1 MEMEEISLVLNLRQ
15 YAGSL
20 AHHSAMSP
28 EGQGSRA
35 GRLPLQ
41 GLQEAIAGGKLESSP
56 QVPYPGTPKQK
67 NAPHSYGRGGGLGGR
82 EVSVWSVATSDLQK
96 ERLKEAGGGG
106 QRMKEVGVGPKDV
119 GAGGLREVLLS
130 EQALLPRKAAG
141 TSSAVKRELDIMQA
155 QLKLTCQEIIIC

>member
-1 MEMEEISLVLNLRQ
+1 
-15 YAGSL
+15 
-20 AHHSAMSP
+20 MSP
-28 EGQGSRA
+28 DGQGSRA

-41 GLQEAIAGGKLESSP
+41 GLQEAIGGGKLESSL
-56 QVPYPGTPKQK
+56 QVPYPGTQKQK

-106 QRMKEVGVGPKDV
+106 QRMKEVGGGVGPKEV
-119 GAGGLREVLLS
+119 GGAGGLREVLLS
-130 EQALLPRKAAG
+130 EQALLPRKTAG

-155 QLKLTCQEIIIC
+155 HTLKRALTQP

>member
-1 MEMEEISLVLNLRQ
+1 MSLVLNLRP

-28 EGQGSRA
+28 EGQR
-35 GRLPLQ
+35 
-41 GLQEAIAGGKLESSP
+41 KLESSP

-96 ERLKEAGGGG
+96 ERLREVGGGG
-106 QRMKEVGVGPKDV
+106 QRMKEVGGGVGPKDV
-119 GAGGLREVLLS
+119 GAGVLREVLLP

-155 QLKLTCQEIIIC
+155 DTLKEP